1 MFKTT
6 VGCLM
11 AGSLGA
17 LAALPA
23 RAQLAVIDAPA
34 IVQLVQEVETMEQE
48 VATAEGQLAQ
58 ARQTLLTMTGGR
70 GMELLLS
77 DVQRNYLPTTWPQLM
92 SIAQGTGAGFPGL
105 AATVQGAM
113 QSNAVLTPAQL
124 SVLSPAGQQ
133 QVIAGRQASAL
144 QQALVQQT
152 LANVSARFA
161 SIQSLIAAIGS
172 ATDQKGILD
181 LQARIN
187 AELGMLQNEQNKL
200 QVLQQAMRTQDAVNQ
215 QQQRERIIANHGAF
229 AERFQPTPGGTI
241 NPALQ

>member
-6 VGCLM
+6 LGCLV

-34 IVQLVQEVETMEQE
+34 IAQLVQEVKTMEHE
-48 VATAEGQLAQ
+48 VKTAEAQLAQ
-58 ARQTLLTMTGGR
+58 ARQALLTMTGGR

-77 DVQRNYLPTTWPQLM
+77 GMQRNYLPNTWPQLM
-92 SIAQGTGAGFPGL
+92 SAAQGTGGGFPAL
-105 AATVQGAM
+105 AANVQGAT
-113 QSNAVLTPAQL
+113 QSNAVLTRAQL
-124 SVLSPAGQQ
+124 SALSPAGQQ
-133 QVIAGRQASAL
+133 QIIAGRQTSAL
-144 QQALVQQT
+144 QQALVQQA

-161 SIQSLIAAIGS
+161 SIQSLIAAIRT

-187 AELGMLQNEQNKL
+187 AELGMLQNEQTKL
-200 QVLQQAMRTQDAVNQ
+200 LLLQQATRTQDAVNQ
-215 QQQRERIIANHGAF
+215 QQQRERIIANHGDF
-229 AERFQPTPGGTI
+229 SERFQPTPGGGL